1 MMFECAEYICMCKK
15 EKIEYQ
21 EISILA
27 DNIDWNLVYNVK
39 KISNYV
45 RFVNIITNS
54 EKHIRN
60 LEKELYEQK
69 GIILNINN
77 NYKKS
82 LIKSDIIFNFDFPE
96 NELNKYVLPKK
107 ACLVNF
113 NEEIRLSQ
121 KSFEGINASFFE
133 INIPRKYLD
142 KLLFFKGFN
151 TSILCESFIYKN
163 TMPNNIERQIKNDN
177 IGIAFLEGK
186 NGKIR
191 KTEYLKLSKKIAN

>member
-1 MMFECAEYICMCKK
+1 MMFDCIEYICMCKK

-21 EISILA
+21 EISILS
-27 DNIDWNLVYNVK
+27 NNMDWNLLYNIK
-39 KISNYV
+39 RIANSA
-45 RFVNIITNS
+45 RFINIITNN
-54 EKHIRN
+54 ENKFKK
-60 LEKELYEQK
+60 LEKELYEEK

-82 LIKSDIIFNFDFPE
+82 LIKSDIILNFDFPE
-96 NELNKYVLPKK
+96 NELNKYVLSKK
-107 ACLVNF
+107 ACIINF
-113 NEEIRLSQ
+113 ANEIKILQ
-121 KSFEGINASFFE
+121 KSFEGINSCFFE
-133 INIPRKYLD
+133 INMPRKYLD

-163 TMPNNIERQIKNDN
+163 TMPNNIFRQIESDN
-177 IGIAFLEGK
+177 ITISFLEGR